1 MPFNDAQA
9 SNEPLQG
16 FLIDG
21 FPMDVNQA
29 KAFQEDIGEP
39 KAIIYFEANESV
51 SQNVMKKRKEKKRIK
66 DKVRKERERDREE
79 RKKER
84 GGREREKRDCKR
96 KTHLHFAKVLYEYY
110 PILF

>member
-1 MPFNDAQA
+1 MPSNDAQA

-21 FPMDVNQA
+21 FPVDVNQA

-51 SQNVMKKRKEKKRIK
+51 SENVMKRKKEKKRMK
-66 DKVRKERERDREE
+66 DKERN
-79 RKKER
+79 
-84 GGREREKRDCKR
+84 
-96 KTHLHFAKVLYEYY
+96 
-110 PILF
+110 